1 MNLIKHDELKKTH
14 VSKDSHSP
22 MNKELQ
28 KLLERAVKAETQ
40 ADFLLAA
47 LQEIK
52 VLAPFDKIYEIANT
66 AIEGCNAK

>member
-1 MNLIKHDELKKTH
+1 
-14 VSKDSHSP
+14 
-22 MNKELQ
+22 MNKDLQ